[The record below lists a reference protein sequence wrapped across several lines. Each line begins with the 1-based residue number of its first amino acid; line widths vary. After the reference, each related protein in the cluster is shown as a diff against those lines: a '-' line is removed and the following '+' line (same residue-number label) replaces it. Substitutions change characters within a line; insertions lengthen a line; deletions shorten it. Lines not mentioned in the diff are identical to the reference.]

1 MALISICVY
10 EKGTSVFICLRT
22 NITKEVPMQG
32 FIIKLLDLKEDLDSI
47 HTVSQI
53 RQTDFVEI

>member
-1 MALISICVY
+1 
-10 EKGTSVFICLRT
+10 
-22 NITKEVPMQG
+22 MQG

-53 RQTDFVEI
+53 RQTDFVET